1 MIQININN
9 KKVVNS
15 LNDTPSLKNMI
26 DYIIEEKMKKD
37 ELITQVKID
46 DRKIDLD
53 NENELSRV
61 LQKDNIINFQIK
73 SSLDLA
79 FDSLKDCSDYINSSI
94 FQIKEVIELYQKNEI
109 QQGNKQFPDII
120 DSIDFFVRLITK
132 IHRAILSSQSSKNTE
147 LKSHIQN
154 LEIHLLAALKNLLPA
169 KEKTDLTLL
178 CDLLE
183 YELCDNLDQW
193 NKEILPALD
202 RLRKKT

>member
-15 LNDTPSLKNMI
+15 LNDSPTLKAMI
-26 DYIIEEKMKKD
+26 DYIIEEKMNKN
-37 ELITQVKID
+37 EIITQVQINSQV
-46 DRKIDLD
+46 IDLD
-53 NENELSRV
+53 NDNELSKI
-61 LQKDNIINFQIK
+61 LEDDNVVSVQTK

-79 FDSLKDCSDYINSSI
+79 FESLKDCSSYIQSFI
-94 FQIKEVIELYQKNEI
+94 FQIKEVVELYQKNEI
-109 QQGNKQFPDII
+109 QEGNNQFPQII

-132 IHRAILSSQSSKNTE
+132 IHRAILSAQPSPHKE
-147 LKSHIQN
+147 LKKHIQN

-169 KEKTDLTLL
+169 KEKADLTLL

-193 NKEILPALD
+193 DKEILPALD
-202 RLRKKT
+202 RLSKKT

>member
-73 SSLDLA
+73 SSLD
-79 FDSLKDCSDYINSSI
+79 
-94 FQIKEVIELYQKNEI
+94 
-109 QQGNKQFPDII
+109 QF
-120 DSIDFFVRLITK
+120 
-132 IHRAILSSQSSKNTE
+132 LSS
-147 LKSHIQN
+147 
-154 LEIHLLAALKNLLPA
+154 
-169 KEKTDLTLL
+169 
-178 CDLLE
+178 
-183 YELCDNLDQW
+183 
-193 NKEILPALD
+193 
-202 RLRKKT
+202 

>member
-15 LNDTPSLKNMI
+15 LSNTPSLKKMI
-26 DYIIEEKMKKD
+26 DYIIEEKMNKN
-37 ELITQVKID
+37 EIITQVKIN
-46 DRKIDLD
+46 DRVIDLD
-53 NENELSRV
+53 NTKELSQD
-61 LQKDNIINFQIK
+61 LHSDNIINFQIK

-79 FDSLKDCSDYINSSI
+79 FDSLRDCSDYINASI
-94 FQIKEVIELYQKNEI
+94 LQIKEVIELYQKNEI
-109 QQGNKQFPDII
+109 QEGNKQFPQII

-132 IHRAILSSQSSKNTE
+132 IHRAILSAQTSTHKE
-147 LKSHIQN
+147 LKQHIQN

-183 YELCDNLDQW
+183 YELCDNLNQW
-193 NKEILPALD
+193 DKEILPALD
-202 RLRKKT
+202 RLSKKT